1 MNEKS
6 EQTVQGPSFLT
17 NPAVSLICFGGKG
30 GVGKTTSAAATAL
43 HLANE
48 NPQKRILLASIDPAH
63 SLMDSLNNSVIV
75 HPHSCP
81 PPAFPF
87 IPFRE
92 GDRGRLVGEV
102 RGGSELLQNLM
113 VWEIDARASF
123 RKFMERHSNTIKKIM
138 ERGTFLDN
146 TDISALLSASLP
158 GIDELMGM
166 VELVDLLESDAY
178 DIIVLDTAPTG
189 HTIKFLQM
197 PHLIKK
203 WTRLLDLM
211 MEKYRYMSKLYT
223 RYYRADDTDAF
234 IKAFL
239 SSVERVEWV
248 LRNKSCEFVPVM
260 LPEAL
265 CVKETRRFLSTL
277 REYKIPVK
285 NIIMN
290 RIYPVSN
297 CPFCKEQ
304 YVHQKKHV
312 DEIKRYFDGY
322 NFLMMPLYADEI
334 HGKESLLMF
343 AQAMTDTIP
352 QNHSMVNC
360 KPVSFPYRMGKSMN
374 GEIGDSN
381 PPPFSV
387 SPLLLFPAVD
397 ETLHVQKRESINYF
411 PIPKAT
417 VEFLL
422 FGGKGGVGKTT
433 IASATAVWLSDL
445 YPEKRILLF
454 STDPAHSLSDCLGVT
469 IGSDGLF
476 VKNNLS
482 VWEVDAEEEY
492 EKLKRLYSEEMKDL
506 MTAFVKRDTA
516 INVVFEKEIV
526 ESFIDLTPPGID
538 EVMAIATIIDHI
550 DKGKFDLFIM
560 DTAPTG
566 HLIRFLEMPELVLDW
581 LKIFFNLFL
590 KYKNIF
596 RLPKLSAFLVDLS
609 KKIKKLLTLLRN
621 GENSLFVPIAIPTE
635 MAYHETSDLV
645 QSVRNLK
652 IPTSQ
657 MILNMVH
664 PHSQT
669 REISAECALCTNK
682 IAYERKIFDNFSHLF
697 PGKSVY
703 IIHKQ
708 NEEVGGIKALEHFGR
723 ELYGDFKKIVT
734 LAV

>member
-75 HPHSCP
+75 HPHPCP

-178 DIIVLDTAPTG
+178 DIVILDTAPTG

-203 WTRLLDLM
+203 WSRLLDLM
-211 MEKYRYMSKLYT
+211 MEKHRYMSKLYT

-234 IKAFL
+234 IKAF
-239 SSVERVEWV
+239 SNSIERVEGV

-260 LPEAL
+260 LPETL
-265 CVKETRRFLSTL
+265 CVKETRRFLATL

-285 NIIMN
+285 NIIVN

-297 CPFCKEQ
+297 CSFCKEQ
-304 YVHQKKHV
+304 YLLQRKCV
-312 DEIKRYFDGY
+312 DEMKRYFDGY
-322 NFLMMPLYADEI
+322 NFLMIPLYTDEI

-352 QNHSMVNC
+352 QNHGMVSSI
-360 KPVSFPYRMGKSMN
+360 PVSSPYRMGKLMT
-374 GEIGDSN
+374 GEIGDSKS
-381 PPPFSV
+381 PPFSV
-387 SPLLLFPAVD
+387 FPLLPAID
-397 ETLHVQKRESINYF
+397 ETLHVQKRESINHF
-411 PIPKAT
+411 PLPKST
-417 VEFLL
+417 VKFLL

-433 IASATAVWLSDL
+433 IASATAVLFSEL

-454 STDPAHSLSDCLGVT
+454 STDPAHSLADCLGVT

-482 VWEVDAEEEY
+482 VWELDAEEEY

-506 MTAFVKRDTA
+506 TMVFGKRDTA
-516 INVVFEKEIV
+516 INVIFEKEII
-526 ESFIDLTPPGID
+526 ESFIDLTPPGLD
-538 EVMAIATIIDHI
+538 EIMAIATIIDYI
-550 DKGKFDLFIM
+550 DKEIFDLFIL

-566 HLIRFLEMPELVLDW
+566 HLIRFLEMPELVIDW

-596 RLPKLSAFLVDLS
+596 RLPKLSAFLIDLS
-609 KKIKKLLTLLRN
+609 KKIKKLLNLLRN

-645 QSVRNLK
+645 QSIRNLK

-657 MILNMVH
+657 MILNMIQ

-669 REISAECALCTNK
+669 YGISAECALCTNK
-682 IAYERKIFDNFSHLF
+682 IAYEKKIFDNFSHLF
-697 PGKSVY
+697 PRESMY
-703 IIHKQ
+703 IINKQ
-708 NEEVGGIKALEHFGR
+708 YEEVCGIKDLEHFGR
-723 ELYGDFKKIVT
+723 KLYGYF
-734 LAV
+734 